1 VDTQSQNLPEPY
13 TLTAHA
19 AFVLT
24 ERAIPLAWVVR
35 ILQQPERTEPD
46 RADPSL
52 VHALGHVAERGNRVL
67 RMIYNDTTNP
77 KRIVTVYFDRTQ
89 RDRV

>member
-1 VDTQSQNLPEPY
+1 MDKQGQNLPKPY

-19 AFVLT
+19 AFVLA
-24 ERAIPLAWVVR
+24 ERAIPLTWVVR

-46 RADPSL
+46 RVDPAL
-52 VHALGHVAERGNRVL
+52 VHVLGRVTEFGNRVL
-67 RMIYNDTTNP
+67 RVIYNDTTNP

-89 RDRV
+89 RDIV

>member
-1 VDTQSQNLPEPY
+1 MQSQDLPELY
-13 TLTAHA
+13 TLMMYA
-19 AFVLT
+19 AFVLA
-24 ERAIPLAWVVR
+24 ERAISLAWVTR

-46 RADPSL
+46 RADPAL
-52 VHALGHVAERGNRVL
+52 VHVLGRVAECGNRVL
-67 RMIYNDTTNP
+67 RVIYNDTTNP